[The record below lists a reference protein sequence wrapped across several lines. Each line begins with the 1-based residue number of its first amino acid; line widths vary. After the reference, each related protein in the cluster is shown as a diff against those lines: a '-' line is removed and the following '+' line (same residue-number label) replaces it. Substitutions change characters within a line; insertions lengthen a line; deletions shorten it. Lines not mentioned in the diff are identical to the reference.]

1 MVLHLIRTYL
11 LLTYVLGSTIVLVLT
26 KILSSLY
33 QSIKKI
39 SGSVAEF
46 ISHFMTRNL
55 KKRGQKLILGN
66 NFINKNSD
74 DFYVVQL

>member
-1 MVLHLIRTYL
+1 MVLNLIRTYL

-39 SGSVAEF
+39 SGSVAEI
-46 ISHFMTRNL
+46 ISHFLTQNL
-55 KKRGQKLILGN
+55 KKWGQKLILGN

-74 DFYVVQL
+74 DFYILQL